1 MYQWLFLFIKSI
13 CMTHV
18 KIALAD
24 DHKIVRDGIKTMLES
39 QPEIDVVVEASNGN
53 EILEK
58 LENKLVDLVIMD
70 ISMPEKDGIQA
81 TKELKEKLP
90 NIKVLALTMSND
102 DLHIRQ
108 MIQAGASGYI
118 MKSAGRKDL
127 KDAIETIMNGKH
139 YFSDEATQSI
149 MMDLVKGKGKSTAMD
164 AVHITDRELE
174 ILELIV
180 QEFTNQE
187 IAEKLFISSRTVDAH
202 RRNLLQK
209 TGARNTAGL
218 VKYAFQHNLIS
229 SADE

>member
-1 MYQWLFLFIKSI
+1 MA
-13 CMTHV
+13 TV

-39 QPEIDVVVEASNGN
+39 QPDIDVVVEASNGN
-53 EILEK
+53 ELLQK
-58 LENKLVDLVIMD
+58 LARTQVDLVIMD
-70 ISMPEKDGIQA
+70 ISMPEKDGIKA
-81 TKELKEKLP
+81 TKEVIEKHS
-90 NIKVLALTMSND
+90 NVKVLALTMSND

-127 KDAIETIMNGKH
+127 KDAIETIMGGKH

-149 MMDLVKGKGKSTAMD
+149 MMDLIKGKGNPTTMD
-164 AVHITDRELE
+164 SVHITDRELE

-180 QEFTNQE
+180 QEYTNQE

-229 SADE
+229 PEGE

>member
-1 MYQWLFLFIKSI
+1 
-13 CMTHV
+13 MTHV

-39 QPEIDVVVEASNGN
+39 QLEIDVVVEASNGN

-58 LENKLVDLVIMD
+58 LEDKLVDLVIMD

-81 TKELKEKLP
+81 TKELKEKHP

-149 MMDLVKGKGKSTAMD
+149 MMDLVKGKGKSTTMD

-229 SADE
+229 PSDE